1 MKILVAE
8 DDSVTRRLL
17 RVALERWNYEVI
29 AVGDGAQAR
38 EALFQ
43 EGAPKLAILD
53 WVMPGADGIEI
64 CRELR
69 QRKAGTYIYTLV
81 LTAKR
86 EKGDLLEGLDAGADD
101 FLIKPFDPLELHAR
115 LRSGCRIIELQDQL
129 IAAREAMR
137 DQATRDAL
145 TTVWNRA
152 AVMEILQREL
162 ARSSREE
169 LPMSLMMADLDHFK
183 RINDSM
189 GHQTGD
195 AVLQEV
201 ARRIQSVLRPY
212 DVVGR
217 YGGEEFLLVAPGC
230 DGSAALS
237 LAEKIRARV
246 LSTPV
251 LTLAGPVPVT
261 LTLGVASY
269 TEDSSLES
277 LLRSADDA
285 LYRGKEAGRNRS
297 ELAAPLRF
305 GSIPPQSSRPRIT
318 LGA

>member
-1 MKILVAE
+1 MRILVAE

-17 RVALERWNYEVI
+17 RVSLERWNYEVI
-29 AVGDGAQAR
+29 SVDDGAQAR
-38 EALFQ
+38 DALLQ

-53 WVMPGADGIEI
+53 WVMPGADGIDV

-69 QRKAGTYIYTLV
+69 ERKAGTYIYTLV

-86 EKGDLLEGLDAGADD
+86 EKGDLLQGLDAGADD
-101 FLIKPFDPLELHAR
+101 FLIKPFDPLELQAR

-152 AVMEILQREL
+152 ATMEILKREL
-162 ARSSREE
+162 IRSSREE
-169 LPMSLMMADLDHFK
+169 LPLSLMMADLDHFK
-183 RINDSM
+183 RINDTL

-201 ARRIQSVLRPY
+201 VRRIQSVLRPY
-212 DVVGR
+212 DVLGR

-230 DGSAALS
+230 DSTAALS
-237 LAEKIRARV
+237 LAEKVRRSV
-246 LSTPV
+246 VSTPV
-251 LTLAGPVPVT
+251 PTTSGPIPVT
-261 LTLGVASY
+261 LTLGVANLVA
-269 TEDSSLES
+269 DSNLES

-285 LYRGKEAGRNRS
+285 LYRGKKAGRNRS
-297 ELAAPLRF
+297 ELAT
-305 GSIPPQSSRPRIT
+305 SRRIWSKSAT
-318 LGA
+318 ELQRVS